1 MSVIGVRE
9 ERLQEVRERKE
20 KAERKEK
27 RMTIEE
33 KREYIKRAFRD
44 YVNNKRRLEM
54 LNIPGLG
61 GVDYSRP
68 SVVSD
73 HSNGTEKTVLRYIDK
88 KDILEK
94 QVEIVKRTI
103 EHYKI
108 EDKKHGGEGKA
119 SYIYNRWLRRLSY
132 RRSAL
137 ETNLSERAAMYWEE
151 EIYFTAEIIAE
162 EYGLFD

>member
-1 MSVIGVRE
+1 VRE
-9 ERLQEVRERKE
+9 ERLQEVRDRKE
-20 KAERKEK
+20 EAERKEK
-27 RMTIEE
+27 GMTIEE

-88 KDILEK
+88 KDTLEK

-119 SYIYNRWLRRLSY
+119 SYIYNRWLRRLSF
-132 RRSAL
+132 RKAAIQSHIAESTSA
-137 ETNLSERAAMYWEE
+137 YWTE
-151 EIYFTAEIIAE
+151 EIFFTAEIIAE
-162 EYGLFD
+162 EYQLF

>member
-1 MSVIGVRE
+1 M
-9 ERLQEVRERKE
+9 QEVRERKE
-20 KAERKEK
+20 EAERKEK
-27 RMTIEE
+27 GMTIEE

-119 SYIYNRWLRRLSY
+119 SYIYNRWLRRLSF
-132 RRSAL
+132 RKAAIQSHIAESTSA
-137 ETNLSERAAMYWEE
+137 YWTE
-151 EIYFTAEIIAE
+151 EIFFTAEIIAE
-162 EYGLFD
+162 EYQLF

>member
-1 MSVIGVRE
+1 
-9 ERLQEVRERKE
+9 
-20 KAERKEK
+20 
-27 RMTIEE
+27 MTIKE

-44 YVNNKRRLEM
+44 YVNNKRTLENM
-54 LNIPGLG
+54 NFPGLG

-73 HSNGTEKTVLRYIDK
+73 KFQNGSENSCLRYIDRK
-88 KDILEK
+88 QVIEK

-108 EDKKHGGEGKA
+108 EDKKHGGDGKA
-119 SYIYNRWLRRLSY
+119 KYIYNRWLRRFSY

-137 ETNLSERAAMYWEE
+137 ETNLSERSAMYWEE

-162 EYGLFD
+162 EYSLFS

>member
-1 MSVIGVRE
+1 
-9 ERLQEVRERKE
+9 
-20 KAERKEK
+20 
-27 RMTIEE
+27 MTIKE

-44 YVNNKRRLEM
+44 YVNNKRRLVL

-61 GVDYSRP
+61 GVDYSRH

-108 EDKKHGGEGKA
+108 EDKKHGAGGKA

-137 ETNLSERAAMYWEE
+137 ETNLTERAAMYWEE

>member
-1 MSVIGVRE
+1 MRE
-9 ERLQEVRERKE
+9 ERLQEVRDRKE
-20 KAERKEK
+20 EAERKEK
-27 RMTIEE
+27 GMTIEE

-88 KDILEK
+88 KDTLEK

-119 SYIYNRWLRRLSY
+119 SYIYNRWLRRLSF
-132 RRSAL
+132 RKAAIQSHIAESTSA
-137 ETNLSERAAMYWEE
+137 YWTE
-151 EIYFTAEIIAE
+151 EIFFTAEIIAE
-162 EYGLFD
+162 EYQLF

>member
-1 MSVIGVRE
+1 
-9 ERLQEVRERKE
+9 
-20 KAERKEK
+20 
-27 RMTIEE
+27 MTIEE

-44 YVNNKRRLEM
+44 YVNNKRTLENM
-54 LNIPGLG
+54 NFPGLG

-73 HSNGTEKTVLRYIDK
+73 KFQNGSENSCLRYIDRK
-88 KDILEK
+88 QVIEK

-108 EDKKHGGEGKA
+108 EDKKHGGDGKA
-119 SYIYNRWLRRLSY
+119 KYIYNRWLRRLSY

-162 EYGLFD
+162 EYSLFD

>member
-20 KAERKEK
+20 EAERKEK

-54 LNIPGLG
+54 LNIPSLG

-88 KDILEK
+88 KDTLEK

-119 SYIYNRWLRRLSY
+119 SYIYNRWLRRLSF
-132 RRSAL
+132 RKAAIQSHIAESTSA
-137 ETNLSERAAMYWEE
+137 YWTE
-151 EIYFTAEIIAE
+151 EIFFTAEIIAE
-162 EYGLFD
+162 EYQLF